1 MLKTAFKMTLFAM
14 MIGAFI
20 TSVTCGLL
28 AYRIRERHA
37 VQVHRGPGGSRQVR
51 QPLAA
56 EEREKVR
63 ALIAASIASGL
74 GSIGLYVLV
83 QRRSTRVAR
92 HTTGGR

>member
-1 MLKTAFKMTLFAM
+1 MLRTFFKTTLPVIMVALFA
-14 MIGAFI
+14 

-37 VQVHRGPGGSRQVR
+37 VQVHRGSEVSRR
-51 QPLAA
+51 MRPPLPP
-56 EEREKVR
+56 EEQEKIH
-63 ALIAASIASGL
+63 ALTAASIAGGL